1 MVKLSIDFFAIL
13 YYNFV
18 EVKKGGDI
26 MANYIGTELADTIVI
41 DKVYTIHY
49 FEYAKGFAFEG
60 ESHDFWEL
68 VYIDKGEATVT
79 ANDEEF
85 VLSHGNVV
93 FHKPCEWHNIRS
105 DAASNS
111 VIISFSSSSPV
122 MKFFEEKVM
131 QVGNI
136 QKKLISKIIAE
147 RINSFEAPLGD
158 PYADRLIRKPNTAV
172 GSEQLIKQYL
182 SELLILLLRND
193 DTMQVSS
200 FKSHITDTTF
210 DEIEAYM
217 IKNIHRTLSLNELAA
232 FANISVSTLREI
244 FRTNASCGVTEYFIN
259 LKIEQA
265 KKYIRDDNY
274 NVTQIAEL
282 LGYSG
287 PHYFSRQFRQKTGMS
302 PLQYA
307 KSIKSMVKENM

>member
-1 MVKLSIDFFAIL
+1 
-13 YYNFV
+13 
-18 EVKKGGDI
+18 
-26 MANYIGTELADTIVI
+26 MANYVGTELVDTIVI
-41 DKVYTIHY
+41 DKVFTIHY
-49 FEYAKGFAFEG
+49 FEYAKGFSFVG
-60 ESHDFWEL
+60 ESHDFWEF

-79 ANDEEF
+79 AGDEEM
-85 VLSHGNVV
+85 LLPHGNVI
-93 FHKPCEWHNIRS
+93 FHKPGEWHNIRS

-111 VIISFSSSSPV
+111 VIVSFSSSSPV
-122 MKFFEEKVM
+122 MKYFEGKIM
-131 QVGNI
+131 QIGNI

-147 RINSFEAPLGD
+147 RINTFEAPLGD
-158 PYADRLIRKPNTAV
+158 PYADRLVRKANTV
-172 GSEQLIKQYL
+172 IGSEQLIKQYL

-193 DTMQVSS
+193 DTVQMSS

-217 IKNIHRTLSLNELAA
+217 NKNINRSLSLNEIAA
-232 FANISVSTLREI
+232 FANISVSSLREI

-259 LKIEQA
+259 MKIEQA

-287 PHYFSRQFRQKTGMS
+287 PHYFSRQFRQRTGMS

-307 KSIKSMVKENM
+307 KSIKSLVKEKI